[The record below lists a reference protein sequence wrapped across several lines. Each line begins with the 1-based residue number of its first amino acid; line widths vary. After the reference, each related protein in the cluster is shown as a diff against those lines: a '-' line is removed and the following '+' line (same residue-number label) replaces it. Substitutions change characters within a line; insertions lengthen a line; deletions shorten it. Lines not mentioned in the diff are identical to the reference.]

1 MFQRSVQTWPRG
13 VKVSFVFSFKDRP
26 LVDLTHLL
34 DISLDSLTFMYSLT
48 FSLESGQL
56 SNSRN
61 IIKLNIS
68 SRAVSLLF
76 RKKKIN
82 WAWRIWWFFL
92 FVVLFLLS
100 NCLPSQL
107 SHCTICNYFFAHRND
122 AFSKGEPKGHERGMY
137 HMHILAFTSLNNLQ
151 KDKKRKMAW

>member
-1 MFQRSVQTWPRG
+1 M
-13 VKVSFVFSFKDRP
+13 SFVFSFKDRP

-76 RKKKIN
+76 RKKKI
-82 WAWRIWWFFL
+82 IGHDESGVFFF

-151 KDKKRKMAW
+151 KDKKRKMA

>member
-1 MFQRSVQTWPRG
+1 M
-13 VKVSFVFSFKDRP
+13 SFVFSFKDRP

-82 WAWRIWWFFL
+82 WA
-92 FVVLFLLS
+92 
-100 NCLPSQL
+100 
-107 SHCTICNYFFAHRND
+107 
-122 AFSKGEPKGHERGMY
+122 
-137 HMHILAFTSLNNLQ
+137 
-151 KDKKRKMAW
+151 